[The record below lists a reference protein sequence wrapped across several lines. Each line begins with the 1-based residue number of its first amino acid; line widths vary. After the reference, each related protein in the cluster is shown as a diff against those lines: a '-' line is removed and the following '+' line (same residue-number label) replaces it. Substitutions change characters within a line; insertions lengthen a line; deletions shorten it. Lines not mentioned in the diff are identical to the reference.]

1 MSIKVMMIG
10 RRRTGQTL
18 SEHRTHMKDV
28 HGKLVVDY
36 IGADPVHAPRRY
48 VQNHIFDGIYPGG
61 DGLPHS
67 FKFGLDFVTELT
79 FPDLKS
85 LKISRETP
93 FYLTHLKPDE
103 PRMADTDNVL
113 AVPATEETFK
123 VRSETSTHS
132 VKVFVFWHDEAPAIA
147 DLASALGGTWE
158 TVAGCSRSTPVTP
171 APATAIDSF
180 WLDDDTA
187 ATAFAIACREQIQ
200 QQLAPKDIR
209 FSIAVAREYVLHAG

>member
-18 SEHRTHMKDV
+18 SEHRTHIKEV

-61 DGLPHS
+61 EGLPDS

-113 AVPATEETFK
+113 AVPVTEETFK
-123 VRSETSTHS
+123 VRSETSTHY
-132 VKVFVFWHDEAPAIA
+132 VKVFVFWHDEAPALA

-158 TVAGCSRSTPVTP
+158 TVAGCSRSTPVTA

-180 WLDDDTA
+180 WLGDEA
-187 ATAFAIACREQIQ
+187 SAIDSAVACRNAIDR
-200 QQLAPKDIR
+200 QLAQKNAR